1 MESSVCPLHEDQRSI
16 TCNQIERK
24 KNLESGLKH
33 MLSSMFKTIHGVVL
47 SKNPNFLIL
56 QNKGKCRVAKYMEP
70 SISMCDH
77 DTWDNDEV

>member
-1 MESSVCPLHEDQRSI
+1 MCIIDICSFYPNNC
-16 TCNQIERK
+16 
-24 KNLESGLKH
+24 LETAKT
-33 MLSSMFKTIHGVVL
+33 MFKTIHGVVL

-56 QNKGKCRVAKYMEP
+56 QSKGKCRVANYMEP

>member
-1 MESSVCPLHEDQRSI
+1 
-16 TCNQIERK
+16 
-24 KNLESGLKH
+24 